1 MKSRLQQTARALF
14 AGVACCCAA
23 ARASATE
30 GTESA
35 IRTTRLDGS
44 VAFGVT
50 AGQFGADPLYSFQL
64 AYFPSHRFGLEAT
77 LAHNPASGTH
87 AALHHV
93 SGIVPFALWHR
104 FRPFA
109 VAGLGT
115 IQVFPGTAVNAKSV
129 TKLLLQAGLG
139 THVHLR
145 RDVALRLEGRAAG
158 LVDHQEDQA
167 GILGYA
173 QWSVGVTFLRGLNAP
188 QSMDTGDGP

>member
-1 MKSRLQQTARALF
+1 MKRRLQHAVRALLL
-14 AGVACCCAA
+14 GVACTLAA
-23 ARASATE
+23 GRVCATE
-30 GTESA
+30 GTGTP
-35 IRTTRLDGS
+35 IPTTHLDGS

-64 AYFPSHRFGLEAT
+64 AYFPSRLFGLEAT

-93 SGIVPFALWHR
+93 SGIVPFPLWKR

-115 IQVFPGTAVNAKSV
+115 IQVFPGTAINAKSV

-139 THVHLR
+139 AHVHLR
-145 RDVALRLEGRAAG
+145 RDVALRVEGRAAG
-158 LVDHQEDQA
+158 LVDHQEDQS

-188 QSMDTGDGP
+188 QSSDTGDGP